1 MSGESRRLCWNK
13 GIVDVGNRMP
23 DALWRPMA
31 LCSEMSV
38 RIVGIHGSVIAYKYY
53 QFNGFWEVFRK
64 LIFFLEN
71 GREFDLTKGK
81 DM

>member
-13 GIVDVGNRMP
+13 GIGDVGNRMP

-53 QFNGFWEVFRK
+53 Q
-64 LIFFLEN
+64 
-71 GREFDLTKGK
+71 
-81 DM
+81 MQ